1 MQRRRFAQIAGA
13 AALGLSVPAFLSRGC
28 DGDEPLFA
36 GATAV
41 HEPFFQ
47 RVVVAPGD
55 DPSAISLSVE
65 NAHLIEIDRTGAL
78 LVHTDSR
85 VRRQRQPRAYQDI
98 DGRRREVSVRFDIAP
113 AGDLRLVVGS
123 YDRTFPL
130 VIEPRGKGDL
140 QP

>member
-1 MQRRRFAQIAGA
+1 MQRRRFAQLAGA
-13 AALGLSVPAFLSRGC
+13 AALGLSVPAFLSRGR
-28 DGDEPLFA
+28 DGDEPLFT

-55 DPSAISLSVE
+55 DPSAISLPVE

-113 AGDLRLVVGS
+113 AGDLRLVIGS